1 MKQFTKVNGNE
12 SKFVKNIKCL
22 HVKDEL
28 PKVKCKF
35 VAPNNS
41 GIENAKLN
49 EIVTNFN
56 LMKCDSEVVLIPN

>member
-28 PKVKCKF
+28 PKVKCNL
-35 VAPNNS
+35 VASSNNE
-41 GIENAKLN
+41 IYNAKL
-49 EIVTNFN
+49 
-56 LMKCDSEVVLIPN
+56 K